1 MKKSFFVGIGVCV
14 LGFIVLLVAFY
25 AMYMNGGTR
34 LLYENSVWGA
44 RWRNYPWVFLAAAV
58 LFAGGGVLL
67 KVGYVPKAKRP
78 KKVRPVAVPKMVSPS
93 AADTGA
99 AGTPSP
105 ALQEPAV
112 SFDLNGGEESSAPAA
127 AATVEEKAEKNVEQA
142 APVPYGQDENT
153 APSAP
158 VASVPAQPAVSFD
171 LNGREEFSAPA
182 AAATVEEK
190 AEKNVEQAAPVP
202 YGQDEN
208 TAPSAPVASV
218 PAQPAMSFDLN
229 GGEESSAPVAA
240 ATVEE
245 KAEKNVEQA
254 APVPY
259 GQDENTAPS
268 APVASVPA
276 QPAVSF
282 DLNGGEESSAPAA
295 AATVEEKAEKN
306 VEQAAPVP
314 YGQDENTAPSAPV
327 ASVPAQP
334 AVSFNL
340 DGGMEPFAPAQQR
353 TSVNFDLSG
362 VSQNTVSMPWQS
374 GVSFNLSGVEEAP
387 AQRPEQSY
395 EGFTLEQ
402 QTKQEQPAGKRCP
415 VCGKE
420 NGPEFH
426 FCANCGT
433 KL

>member
-78 KKVRPVAVPKMVSPS
+78 KKVRPVAVPKMVSP
-93 AADTGA
+93 AAKAGDGA
-99 AGTPSP
+99 LSQP
-105 ALQEPAV
+105 A
-112 SFDLNGGEESSAPAA
+112 
-127 AATVEEKAEKNVEQA
+127 
-142 APVPYGQDENT
+142 
-153 APSAP
+153 
-158 VASVPAQPAVSFD
+158 ASVPNQPAVSFD
-171 LNGREEFSAPA
+171 LGASRKQEAMPGDVSDAVEE
-182 AAATVEEK
+182 TVEKEK
-190 AEKNVEQAAPVP
+190 KQAVPVP
-202 YGQDEN
+202 YGQ
-208 TAPSAPVASV
+208 V
-218 PAQPAMSFDLN
+218 
-229 GGEESSAPVAA
+229 
-240 ATVEE
+240 
-245 KAEKNVEQA
+245 
-254 APVPY
+254 
-259 GQDENTAPS
+259 
-268 APVASVPA
+268 
-276 QPAVSF
+276 
-282 DLNGGEESSAPAA
+282 
-295 AATVEEKAEKN
+295 
-306 VEQAAPVP
+306 
-314 YGQDENTAPSAPV
+314 ENTAPSAPV

-340 DGGMEPFAPAQQR
+340 DGGMEPSAPAQQR

-402 QTKQEQPAGKRCP
+402 QQTKQEQPAGKRCP

>member
-153 APSAP
+153 
-158 VASVPAQPAVSFD
+158 
-171 LNGREEFSAPA
+171 
-182 AAATVEEK
+182 T
-190 AEKNVEQAAPVP
+190 
-202 YGQDEN
+202 
-208 TAPSAPVASV
+208 
-218 PAQPAMSFDLN
+218 
-229 GGEESSAPVAA
+229 
-240 ATVEE
+240 
-245 KAEKNVEQA
+245 
-254 APVPY
+254 
-259 GQDENTAPS
+259 
-268 APVASVPA
+268 
-276 QPAVSF
+276 
-282 DLNGGEESSAPAA
+282 
-295 AATVEEKAEKN
+295 
-306 VEQAAPVP
+306 
-314 YGQDENTAPSAPV
+314 PSAPV

-340 DGGMEPFAPAQQR
+340 DGGMEPSAPAQQR

-402 QTKQEQPAGKRCP
+402 QQTKQEQPAGKRCP

>member
-112 SFDLNGGEESSAPAA
+112 SFDLNGEAEPSAPAAAATVEEKTEKNVEQAAPVPYGQDENTAPSAPAVSVPAQPVVSFDLAGGAESSAPAA

-142 APVPYGQDENT
+142 APVPYGQDEN
-153 APSAP
+153 
-158 VASVPAQPAVSFD
+158 
-171 LNGREEFSAPA
+171 
-182 AAATVEEK
+182 
-190 AEKNVEQAAPVP
+190 
-202 YGQDEN
+202 
-208 TAPSAPVASV
+208 
-218 PAQPAMSFDLN
+218 M
-229 GGEESSAPVAA
+229 
-240 ATVEE
+240 
-245 KAEKNVEQA
+245 
-254 APVPY
+254 
-259 GQDENTAPS
+259 
-268 APVASVPA
+268 
-276 QPAVSF
+276 
-282 DLNGGEESSAPAA
+282 
-295 AATVEEKAEKN
+295 
-306 VEQAAPVP
+306 
-314 YGQDENTAPSAPV
+314 APSAPV

-340 DGGMEPFAPAQQR
+340 DGGMEPSAPAQQR

-387 AQRPEQSY
+387 AQRPEQPY
-395 EGFTLEQ
+395 EGFTLGQ

>member
-14 LGFIVLLVAFY
+14 LGLIVLLVAFY

-44 RWRNYPWVFLAAAV
+44 RWRHYPWVFLAAAA
-58 LFAGGGVLL
+58 LFAAGGVLL

-78 KKVRPVAVPKMVSPS
+78 KKVRPVAVPKIVSPE

-99 AGTPSP
+99 AGVPSS

-112 SFDLNGGEESSAPAA
+112 SFDLNGGAEPSAPAA
-127 AATVEEKAEKNVEQA
+127 AQMVEEKTEKNAEQAPVPYSQDENTTPSAPAVPLPAQPVVSFDLNGGAESSASAAAQTVEEKAEKNAEQA
-142 APVPYGQDENT
+142 APLSYSQDENMVS
-153 APSAP
+153 SAP
-158 VASVPAQPAVSFD
+158 AVPLPAQPVVSFD
-171 LNGREEFSAPA
+171 LNGGAEPSAPA
-182 AAATVEEK
+182 AAQTVEEK
-190 AEKNVEQAAPVP
+190 AEKNAEQAAPVP
-202 YGQDEN
+202 YSQGEN
-208 TAPSAPVASV
+208 TTPSAPAASV
-218 PAQPAMSFDLN
+218 PAQS
-229 GGEESSAPVAA
+229 
-240 ATVEE
+240 
-245 KAEKNVEQA
+245 
-254 APVPY
+254 
-259 GQDENTAPS
+259 
-268 APVASVPA
+268 
-276 QPAVSF
+276 
-282 DLNGGEESSAPAA
+282 
-295 AATVEEKAEKN
+295 
-306 VEQAAPVP
+306 
-314 YGQDENTAPSAPV
+314 
-327 ASVPAQP
+327 

-340 DGGMEPFAPAQQR
+340 NGGMEPSAPAQQR

-402 QTKQEQPAGKRCP
+402 QEKQELPAGKRCP

-420 NGPEFH
+420 NGAEFH

>member
-99 AGTPSP
+99 AGTLSP

-127 AATVEEKAEKNVEQA
+127 AATVEEKAEKNVKQA
-142 APVPYGQDENT
+142 VPVPYGQDENT

-158 VASVPAQPAVSFD
+158 VSSVPAQPAMSFD
-171 LNGREEFSAPA
+171 LNSGEEFSASA
-182 AAATVEEK
+182 AASTVEEK

-202 YGQDEN
+202 YGQVEN
-208 TAPSAPVASV
+208 TAPSAPVSSV
-218 PAQPAMSFDLN
+218 PAQPAVSFDLN
-229 GGEESSAPVAA
+229 GGEEFSAPAAA
-240 ATVEE
+240 ATGEE

-259 GQDENTAPS
+259 GQVENT
-268 APVASVPA
+268 
-276 QPAVSF
+276 
-282 DLNGGEESSAPAA
+282 
-295 AATVEEKAEKN
+295 T
-306 VEQAAPVP
+306 
-314 YGQDENTAPSAPV
+314 PSAPV

-340 DGGMEPFAPAQQR
+340 DGGMEPSAPAQQR

-402 QTKQEQPAGKRCP
+402 QQTKQEQPAGKRCP